1 MIKTHFKY
9 VPMKIKCL
17 LINFIIT
24 LFVSPLHAQ
33 FTNVLID
40 NSSNPEEPSIVI
52 NPKNPLQIAAGSNL
66 YNSYYSTDG
75 GATWITGFLNSSLT
89 VYGDPCL
96 VADSSGNF
104 FYFHL
109 VQGIDKIVCQKSTD
123 GGVTYND
130 GSYTSNN
137 NFLLEDKE
145 WAAVDPTNNN
155 IYVTWTEYDKGF
167 NPGPTDS
174 SRIYFAKSTD
184 NGLTFTSG
192 LRICQYAGDCL
203 YLDITDPHPF
213 VGPSGEVYVT
223 FMDSTGIRFNKSLD
237 NGNTWLSQQPLIES
251 GGEYRYNELSGV
263 TRIRTMPYSSCDK
276 SNSPYRGNLY
286 VSWADQRNGLNN
298 SDVFIT
304 KSSDG
309 GNTWTGALKV
319 NSDSSNLHQY
329 RNAMAVDQTNGYI
342 YIVYYDRRNYP
353 DNDTSDVYISKSMD
367 GGDHWIDYKISN
379 EGFYS
384 DGGTFDGDY
393 IDIAA
398 HAGIVRPIW
407 TTIDNFSSG
416 VWTCLYDE
424 STVGIETYNS
434 VNNNFNFSMN
444 PNPASLFAVMSFTN
458 EINNLDGVIM
468 DASGRSL
475 INFKINH
482 TRVKILDLQNLSSG
496 IYFIKAGNVTK
507 KLFVG
512 K

>member
-1 MIKTHFKY
+1 
-9 VPMKIKCL
+9 MKIKYL
-17 LINFIIT
+17 LINLIFT
-24 LFVSPLHAQ
+24 LIVIPLHAQ

-52 NPKNPLQIAAGSNL
+52 NPNNPLQIAAGSNL

-223 FMDSTGIRFNKSLD
+223 FMDSNGIRFNRSLD
-237 NGNTWLSQQPLIES
+237 TGNTWLSQQPLIES

-298 SDVFIT
+298 SDVFII

-309 GNTWTGALKV
+309 GNTWTNALKV

-407 TTIDNFSSG
+407 TTINNFSSG